1 MIRSCRR
8 EQILVVQNF
17 KGCGRTGNMLHCV
30 LTLLDMQMPFSIEVV
45 SDIYIG
51 LWERADIAEERK
63 PGVLDAFKTL

>member
-1 MIRSCRR
+1 
-8 EQILVVQNF
+8 
-17 KGCGRTGNMLHCV
+17 MLHCV